1 MVYEPWDALNAPRF
15 TGPRTYARL
24 PYVKELDGVDAA
36 VLGIPWDGG
45 TSFRSGARF
54 GPEGVRSA
62 SGMIR
67 TYNPAQRV
75 QVFGVLSTIDY
86 GDAPTAPGYL
96 EETLRRAEE
105 FVRPIAESGALP
117 VAIGGDHSI
126 TLAELR
132 ALASVHGPLGLVHL
146 DSHTDMWD
154 SYYDG
159 VRYGHGTVFRR
170 AIEEGLL
177 DPSRVLQAGMR
188 GSLYGQED
196 EGIPGELGVESIP
209 WVELARLS
217 ADEVARR
224 ARERLGSG
232 PAFVSLDVDFVDAA
246 FCPGTGTPEVGGP
259 TSFEA
264 LGYLRALTGLRFV
277 GFDVVE
283 VAPAYD
289 GPGQVTAL
297 FAANAVFEMLS
308 LILMAG
314 KERPGPG

>member
-1 MVYEPWDALNAPRF
+1 VYEPWDALKAPRF

-24 PYVKELDGVDAA
+24 PYVKDLEGVHAA
-36 VLGIPWDGG
+36 VFGIPWDGG
-45 TSFRSGARF
+45 ASFRGGARF

-67 TYNPAQRV
+67 TYNPVQKV
-75 QVFGVLSTIDY
+75 QVFGALSTIDY
-86 GDAPTAPGYL
+86 GDAPTAPGYIEQTL
-96 EETLRRAEE
+96 ERVEA
-105 FVRPIAESGALP
+105 FVRPIAESEALP
-117 VAIGGDHSI
+117 VAIGGDHSM

-132 ALASVHGPLGLVHL
+132 ALAAVHGPLGLVHL
-146 DSHTDMWD
+146 DSHMDLWD
-154 SYYDG
+154 TYFG
-159 VRYGHGTVFRR
+159 GLRYSHGTLFRR
-170 AIEEGLL
+170 ALEEGIL

-188 GSLYGQED
+188 GSLYGEAD
-196 EGIPGELGVESIP
+196 EEIPGALGVETIP
-209 WVELARLS
+209 WVELAELS
-217 ADEVARR
+217 AAELAER
-224 ARERLGSG
+224 ARARLGTG
-232 PAFVSLDVDFVDAA
+232 PAFLSLDVDFVDAA

-264 LGYLRALTGLRFV
+264 LTYLRALRGMRFV

-308 LILMAG
+308 LIALARRGDSAAG
-314 KERPGPG
+314 